1 MFVISSADSIEQTYA
16 GGNIIA
22 FEHVFTADSGNICS
36 QESNFTGVGA
46 KSLRRASSHPCAK
59 T

>member
-16 GGNIIA
+16 GGDIIA
-22 FEHVFTADSGNICS
+22 FEHVFNADSRNICS

-46 KSLRRASSHPCAK
+46 KSLRRASSHPCA
-59 T
+59 